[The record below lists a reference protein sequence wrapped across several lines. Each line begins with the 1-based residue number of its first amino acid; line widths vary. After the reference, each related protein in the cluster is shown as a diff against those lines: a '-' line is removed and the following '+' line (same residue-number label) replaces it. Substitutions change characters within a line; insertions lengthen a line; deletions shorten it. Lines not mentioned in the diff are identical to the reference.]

1 MLAKTG
7 AKQDIQPGEAA
18 EYALDLAGMSGK
30 SFLVQVSDYA
40 MNTTTYQLNL
50 QTGGDE
56 TLPDMMAYQSDHHIW
71 IGFGAG
77 ESGSPSELASTQQV
91 YTAATS
97 ADGLVF
103 AATSHGDLYVLSEED
118 LALGDPCCQ
127 HGRGAY
133 GSGL

>member
-1 MLAKTG
+1 MVVDNTAPELLDVSLSLMGSTMTVKAKDNQYVAGVVLYNAAGSKVLAKTG

-56 TLPDMMAYQSDHHIW
+56 TLPGY
-71 IGFGAG
+71 
-77 ESGSPSELASTQQV
+77 
-91 YTAATS
+91 
-97 ADGLVF
+97 DGLSV
-103 AATSHGDLYVLSEED
+103 
-118 LALGDPCCQ
+118 
-127 HGRGAY
+127 
-133 GSGL
+133 